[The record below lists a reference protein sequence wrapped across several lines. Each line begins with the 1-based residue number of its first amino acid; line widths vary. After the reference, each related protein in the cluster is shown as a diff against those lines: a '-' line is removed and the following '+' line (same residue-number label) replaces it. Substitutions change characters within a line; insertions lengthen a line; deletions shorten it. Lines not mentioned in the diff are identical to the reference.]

1 MFGVTIVLFVLL
13 IIEYVQIY
21 VSNKSCSKS
30 YGMLEAFMI
39 SSVLVIFCFADSK
52 QCLMTDFTENL
63 LHSAE
68 RSISPSFLFP
78 SPLLDIPPFF
88 RNVEPL
94 YPLLLIPTMR
104 NSLFSGRLKTDNIK
118 PCKPI
123 TYRNCV
129 SWPYS
134 GWVFSGLLT
143 DMGGGG
149 GKKPLKSVTYT
160 LQWWSLVQLYLT

>member
-1 MFGVTIVLFVLL
+1 
-13 IIEYVQIY
+13 
-21 VSNKSCSKS
+21 
-30 YGMLEAFMI
+30 MLEAFMI

-88 RNVEPL
+88 RNMEPL
-94 YPLLLIPTMR
+94 YPLLLIPTMG
-104 NSLFSGRLKTDNIK
+104 N
-118 PCKPI
+118 C
-123 TYRNCV
+123 RNCV

-149 GKKPLKSVTYT
+149 RQKAPKICHIYPTMMKLGSVIPYLKNI
-160 LQWWSLVQLYLT
+160 QQLYESRDTPLEKLLPQPFLK

>member
-1 MFGVTIVLFVLL
+1 
-13 IIEYVQIY
+13 
-21 VSNKSCSKS
+21 
-30 YGMLEAFMI
+30 MI

-52 QCLMTDFTENL
+52 QCLMTDFIENL

-68 RSISPSFLFP
+68 RIIGPSFLFP

-88 RNVEPL
+88 RNMQPL
-94 YPLLLIPTMR
+94 YPLLLIPTLGK
-104 NSLFSGRLKTDNIK
+104 SAFSGRLKIDNIK

-134 GWVFSGLLT
+134 GWVFSGPLT

-149 GKKPLKSVTYT
+149 RQKAPKICHIYPTMMKLGSVIPYLKNI
-160 LQWWSLVQLYLT
+160 QQLYESRDTPLEKLLPQPFLK

>member
-1 MFGVTIVLFVLL
+1 
-13 IIEYVQIY
+13 
-21 VSNKSCSKS
+21 
-30 YGMLEAFMI
+30 MI

-94 YPLLLIPTMR
+94 YPLLLIPTMG

-149 GKKPLKSVTYT
+149 RQKAPKICDIYPTMMKLGSVIPYLKNI
-160 LQWWSLVQLYLT
+160 QQLYESRDTPLEKLLPQPFLK